1 MLNYKI
7 SYLCRCTIL
16 LSNSKT
22 QNNMKPSSKN
32 WLLLLV
38 CGVALVLSAVLVLAF
53 NEQVIHMLVYVA
65 GFALFILGVVLCVM
79 AFSPSRRDERAQL
92 LVFAFGN
99 IALGATIMIT
109 SDILL
114 LLVGVAIV
122 LNGTGLIL
130 EGLHLKR
137 LGSERWAATLLS
149 GVGVVVAGVIVA
161 LFYKAIT
168 AALGVSIGLVLL
180 TAGLALVILALMT
193 RKGGKNEI
201 VA

>member
-1 MLNYKI
+1 
-7 SYLCRCTIL
+7 
-16 LSNSKT
+16 
-22 QNNMKPSSKN
+22 MKPSSKN